1 MDSIVVKKEPVW
13 DYFQNDAHNES
24 SMPTMED
31 ETAEEKQ
38 KTKEEEE
45 DDDMCRELESF
56 FDGTAIKEEDLEETK
71 VKLEN
76 EPPSTKE
83 KKRPKPKKKPLEQI
97 KHEKE
102 EASINR
108 KEIAH
113 MGRSSASKLG
123 TMELRRMARSIHKK
137 KEVVVKN
144 FRIDAT
150 KEKSKQE
157 FLRQLK
163 TLLVSENVKLT
174 NAYQALTV
182 LQDSVFSEKIQAEL
196 SQKASNPLA
205 SKDLNRVIAQQ
216 EELDKRQRVLAKEFE
231 LMNEYLDKLSKQSE
245 KSMSA
250 SLQAR
255 RKLTDV
261 INDMLKVVNHDIL
274 DRQVIENMYI
284 SAQHTRQD
292 IYQSNTHS
300 PVAISAPLFRNYRTG
315 QHSMSI
321 EHELKKTVKARSK
334 KEEYMKKSEKY

>member
-1 MDSIVVKKEPVW
+1 MDADNIVIKKEPIW
-13 DYFQNDAHNES
+13 DYFRNDTEEVPMP
-24 SMPTMED
+24 SM
-31 ETAEEKQ
+31 EKV
-38 KTKEEEE
+38 KIEE
-45 DDDMCRELESF
+45 DDETWRELESF
-56 FDGTAIKEEDLEETK
+56 FDGTAVKEEEEDDDIKDEIK
-71 VKLEN
+71 VKSEKK
-76 EPPSTKE
+76 SSAKE
-83 KKRPKPKKKPLEQI
+83 KGKPKPKKKALTQS
-97 KHEKE
+97 EKE
-102 EASINR
+102 EAMINR

-123 TMELRRMARSIHKK
+123 TMELRRLTRSIHKK

-174 NAYQALTV
+174 NVHGPLST
-182 LQDSVFSEKIQAEL
+182 LSDSVFSERMQAEL
-196 SQKASNPLA
+196 NNTPSNSLS
-205 SKDLNRVIAQQ
+205 SKELTRILAQQ
-216 EELDKRQRVLAKEFE
+216 EELDKRQRILAKEFE
-231 LMNEYLDKLSKQSE
+231 LLSEYLDKLSKQSE
-245 KSMSA
+245 KAMSA

-300 PVAISAPLFRNYRTG
+300 PVAVSAPLFRNYRTG
-315 QHSMSI
+315 QHSMTI
-321 EHELKKTVKARSK
+321 EQELKNTVKARSK